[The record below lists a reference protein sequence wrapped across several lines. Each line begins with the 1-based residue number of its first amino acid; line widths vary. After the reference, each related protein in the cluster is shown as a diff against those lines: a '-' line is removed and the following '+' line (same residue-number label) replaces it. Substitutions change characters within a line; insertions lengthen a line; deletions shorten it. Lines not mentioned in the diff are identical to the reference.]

1 MVNWLKIMRKEVIV
15 VMKAIRIFL
24 RNIRDGFKSVGRNL
38 SLSIAS
44 ISCITITLLIVA
56 TAIVVSYNVENMT
69 KLIRE
74 DFTIV
79 TFINTSATDE
89 QINDLEDEIKKYKNV
104 ESIDHETKTQ
114 IADEM
119 KNTSDDLANIIDTW
133 SEETNPLY
141 DTLLVKVKD
150 TEKISDTAKQI
161 EKLELVEDVK
171 YGKEMVEELLVVF
184 KFLEKAM
191 IVAMIAL
198 VLVTLFLITNTI
210 KITIFSRKREIEI
223 MRLVGAS
230 NFSIKQ
236 PFVIEGL
243 CLGFLGSLIPVGVT
257 LYGYSALYEHFGG
270 QLFSPFIKLVPA
282 EPFIYFVS
290 LALIVLGIVVG
301 MFGSYRAVRK
311 YLKI

>member
-1 MVNWLKIMRKEVIV
+1 
-15 VMKAIRIFL
+15 MKAIRIFL
-24 RNIRDGFKSVGRNL
+24 RNIRDGFKSVSRNL

-56 TAIVVSYNVENMT
+56 IALVVSSNVENIT
-69 KLIRE
+69 KLVKE

-79 TFINTSATDE
+79 SFVDTAATSNDINELKARIEKLS
-89 QINDLEDEIKKYKNV
+89 NV
-104 ESIDHETKTQ
+104 DSVEHQTKIQ
-114 IADEM
+114 IAEEM
-119 KNTSDDLANIIDTW
+119 KDTSSSLAGIIDSW
-133 SEETNPLY
+133 SNENNPLY

-150 TEKISDTAKQI
+150 SEKISKTAEEIKKMDLIKDT
-161 EKLELVEDVK
+161 K
-171 YGKEMVEELLVVF
+171 YGQGMVENLLVVF
-184 KFLEKAM
+184 KVVEKAM
-191 IVAMIAL
+191 IIAMIAL

-243 CLGFLGSLIPVGVT
+243 CLGFLGSLIPVALT
-257 LYGYSALYEHFGG
+257 LYGYSSLYKHFSG
-270 QLFSPFIKLVPA
+270 QLFSPFIKLVPS
-282 EPFIYFVS
+282 EPFIYVVS
-290 LALIVLGIVVG
+290 LILVVLGVVVG

>member
-1 MVNWLKIMRKEVIV
+1 
-15 VMKAIRIFL
+15 MKAIRIFL
-24 RNIRDGFKSVGRNL
+24 RNIRDGFKSVSRNL

-56 TAIVVSYNVENMT
+56 IALVVSSNVENIT
-69 KLIRE
+69 KLVKE

-79 TFINTSATDE
+79 SFVDTAATSNDINELKARIEKLS
-89 QINDLEDEIKKYKNV
+89 NV
-104 ESIDHETKTQ
+104 DSVEHQTKIQ
-114 IADEM
+114 IAEEM
-119 KNTSDDLANIIDTW
+119 KDTSSSLAGIIDSW
-133 SEETNPLY
+133 SNENNPLY

-150 TEKISDTAKQI
+150 SEKISKTAEEIKKMDLIKDT
-161 EKLELVEDVK
+161 K
-171 YGKEMVEELLVVF
+171 YGQGMVENLLVVF
-184 KFLEKAM
+184 KVVEKAM
-191 IVAMIAL
+191 IIAMIAL

-243 CLGFLGSLIPVGVT
+243 CLGFLGSLIPVALT
-257 LYGYSALYEHFGG
+257 LYGYSSLYKHFSG
-270 QLFSPFIKLVPA
+270 QLFSPFIKLVPS
-282 EPFIYFVS
+282 EPFIYVVS
-290 LALIVLGIVVG
+290 LILVALGVVVG

>member
-1 MVNWLKIMRKEVIV
+1 MRKEVIV
-15 VMKAIRIFL
+15 IMKAIRIFL

-38 SLSIAS
+38 SLSVAS
-44 ISCITITLLIVA
+44 ISCITITLLIVGIA
-56 TAIVVSYNVENMT
+56 VVVSYNVENMT
-69 KLIRE
+69 KLVKE

-79 TFINTSATDE
+79 SFVDTKANE
-89 QINDLEDEIKKYKNV
+89 EEINDLQKTIKSFKNV
-104 ESIDHETKTQ
+104 ESVEHQTKEQ

-119 KNTSDDLANIIDTW
+119 KDTSDSLAKIIDSW
-133 SEETNPLY
+133 SDESNPLY

-150 TEKISDTAKQI
+150 TEKISKTAEQI
-161 EKLELVEDVK
+161 SDLELIEEVQ
-171 YGKEMVEELLVVF
+171 YGQGMVENLLSIF
-184 KFLEKAM
+184 KVLEKAM

-198 VLVTLFLITNTI
+198 VFVTLFLITNTI

-236 PFVIEGL
+236 PFVIEGF
-243 CLGFLGSLIPVGVT
+243 CLGFLGSLIPIAAS
-257 LYGYSALYEHFGG
+257 LYGYSALYKHFNG
-270 QLFSPFIKLVPA
+270 QIFSPFIKLVPA
-282 EPFIYFVS
+282 EPFIYYVS
-290 LALIVLGIVVG
+290 LILLALGVVVG

>member
-1 MVNWLKIMRKEVIV
+1 
-15 VMKAIRIFL
+15 MKAIRIFF

-38 SLSIAS
+38 SLSVAS

-56 TAIVVSYNVENMT
+56 IALIASYNVENIT
-69 KLIRE
+69 RLVKE

-79 TFINTSATDE
+79 SFVNVEAKEEDINKLK
-89 QINDLEDEIKKYKNV
+89 NEIQSFKNV
-104 ESIDHETKTQ
+104 ESVEHQTKVQ
-114 IADEM
+114 IANEM
-119 KNTSDDLANIIDTW
+119 KETSASLASIIDTW
-133 SEETNPLY
+133 SEDENPLY

-150 TEKISDTAKQI
+150 TKDISKTAEKI
-161 EKLELVEDVK
+161 EKLELISEVQYGKGMVED
-171 YGKEMVEELLVVF
+171 LLVMF
-184 KFLEKAM
+184 SALEKGM
-191 IVAMIAL
+191 IIAMIAL

-243 CLGFLGSLIPVGVT
+243 CLGFLGSIIPVIVT
-257 LYGYSALYEHFGG
+257 IYGYSALYDHFSG
-270 QLFSPFIKLVPA
+270 QIFSPFFKLVPA
-282 EPFIYFVS
+282 SPFVYLVS
-290 LALIVLGIVVG
+290 IILIIIGIVVG

>member
-1 MVNWLKIMRKEVIV
+1 
-15 VMKAIRIFL
+15 MKLFRIL
-24 RNIRDGFKSVGRNL
+24 GRNIRDGFKSVGRNL

-56 TAIVVSYNVENMT
+56 VALVASYNVENMT
-69 KLIRE
+69 KLIKE

-79 TFINTSATDE
+79 AFVDTSATDE
-89 QINDLEDEIKKYKNV
+89 QINELEKNIQTYKNV
-104 ESIDHETKTQ
+104 ESVDHETKVE

-119 KNTSDDLANIIDTW
+119 KNTSDSLSAIIDSW
-133 SEETNPLY
+133 SDDTNPLY
-141 DTLLVKVKD
+141 DTLLIKVKD
-150 TEKISDTAKQI
+150 TEKISKTADQVN
-161 EKLELVEDVK
+161 ELELVKEVK
-171 YGKEMVEELLVVF
+171 YGQGMVESLLSVF
-184 KFLEKAM
+184 KVLEKAM
-191 IVAMIAL
+191 IIAMVAL
-198 VLVTLFLITNTI
+198 VFVTLFLITNTI

-236 PFVIEGL
+236 PFVIEGF
-243 CLGFLGSLIPVGVT
+243 CLGFLGSLIPIAVT
-257 LYGYSALYEHFGG
+257 LYGYSALYKHFNG

-282 EPFIYFVS
+282 EPFIYIVS
-290 LALIVLGIVVG
+290 LILLGLGIVVG

>member
-1 MVNWLKIMRKEVIV
+1 MRREVIAI
-15 VMKAIRIFL
+15 MKAIRIFL

-38 SLSIAS
+38 SLSVAS

-56 TAIVVSYNVENMT
+56 VAIVVSCNVENMT

-79 TFINTSATDE
+79 TFINNEATSE
-89 QINDLEDEIKKYKNV
+89 QIDSIKKEIEKFGNV
-104 ESIDHETKTQ
+104 ESVEHETKKQ

-119 KNTSDDLANIIDTW
+119 KETSEDLSGIIDTW
-133 SEETNPLY
+133 TNETNPLY
-141 DTLLVKVKD
+141 DSLLVKVKD
-150 TEKISDTAKQI
+150 TEKISDTAKKI

-171 YGKEMVEELLVVF
+171 YGKEMVEDLLAVF

-191 IVAMIAL
+191 IAAMIAL

-243 CLGFLGSLIPVGVT
+243 CLGFLGSLIPVAIT
-257 LYGYSALYEHFGG
+257 LYGYSTLYDHFKG
-270 QLFSPFIKLVPA
+270 QLFSPFIKLVVA
-282 EPFIYFVS
+282 EPFIYLV
-290 LALIVLGIVVG
+290 ALVLIALGVVVG

>member
-1 MVNWLKIMRKEVIV
+1 
-15 VMKAIRIFL
+15 MKAFRIFF
-24 RNIRDGFKSVGRNL
+24 RNIRDGFKSVARNFSL
-38 SLSIAS
+38 SLAS

-56 TAIVVSYNVENMT
+56 VGLILSSNVENIT
-69 KLIRE
+69 KLVKE

-79 TFINTSATDE
+79 SFVDVSTTDE
-89 QINDLEDEIKKYKNV
+89 ELKILKEEIEKISNV
-104 ESIDHETKTQ
+104 ESIEHQTKKQ
-114 IADEM
+114 IATEM
-119 KNTSDDLANIIDTW
+119 KETSSSLASIIDTW
-133 SEETNPLY
+133 SDDENPLY

-150 TEKISDTAKQI
+150 TEKISKTA
-161 EKLELVEDVK
+161 EKIQSLEKISEVQYGKGMVEDILI
-171 YGKEMVEELLVVF
+171 MFNVV
-184 KFLEKAM
+184 EKAM
-191 IVAMIAL
+191 IIAMIAL

-243 CLGFLGSLIPVGVT
+243 CLGFLGALIPIIAT
-257 LYGYSALYEHFGG
+257 LYGYSALYKHFNG
-270 QLFSPFIKLVPA
+270 QLFSPFLKLVPA
-282 EPFIYFVS
+282 EPFIYIV
-290 LALIVLGIVVG
+290 ALILLVIGVIVG

>member
-1 MVNWLKIMRKEVIV
+1 MRL
-15 VMKAIRIFL
+15 IRIF
-24 RNIRDGFKSVGRNL
+24 RKNVRDGLKSVGRNL

-44 ISCITITLLIVA
+44 ISCITITLLIVM
-56 TAIVVSYNVENMT
+56 IGLILSINVEKMT
-69 KLIRE
+69 RLVKE

-79 TFINTSATDE
+79 AFVDIEAKDDDINNLRT
-89 QINDLEDEIKKYKNV
+89 QISTMENV
-104 ESIDHETKTQ
+104 ESVTHQTKDE
-114 IADEM
+114 IAEEM
-119 KNTSDDLANIIDTW
+119 RESSESLAGIIDSW
-133 SEETNPLY
+133 SGDTNPLY
-141 DTLLVKVKD
+141 DTLLVKVKN
-150 TEKISDTAKQI
+150 TEQISDTAIKI
-161 EKLELVEDVK
+161 ENMELITDIN
-171 YGKEMVEELLVVF
+171 YGQGMVETLLTLF
-184 KFLEKAM
+184 KVLEKGM

-243 CLGFLGSLIPVGVT
+243 ILGFLGSLIPVGVT
-257 LYGYSALYEHFGG
+257 LYGYAAAYEHFNG
-270 QLFSPFIKLVPA
+270 QIFSPFFKLVTP
-282 EPFIYFVS
+282 EPFIYFISLVL
-290 LALIVLGIVVG
+290 LALGIIVG

>member
-1 MVNWLKIMRKEVIV
+1 
-15 VMKAIRIFL
+15 MKAIRIFK

-56 TAIVVSYNVENMT
+56 IALIASSNIENITKVV
-69 KLIRE
+69 RD

-79 TFINTSATDE
+79 AFINLEATDE
-89 QINDLEDEIKKYKNV
+89 EKNELEEAIKKIDNV
-104 ESIDHETKTQ
+104 ESVTYQTRKE
-114 IADEM
+114 IAEGM
-119 KNTSDDLANIIDTW
+119 KKSSEELSAIIDTW
-133 SEETNPLY
+133 SEEDNPLY
-141 DTLLVKVKD
+141 DTFLIKVKD
-150 TEKISDTAKQI
+150 AEKISNSATKIQ
-161 EKLELVEDVK
+161 KLELIEK
-171 YGKEMVEELLVVF
+171 TNYGQGIVDSLLSVF
-184 KFLEKAM
+184 KVVEKGM
-191 IVAMIAL
+191 IIAMIAL
-198 VLVTLFLITNTI
+198 VLVSLFLITNTI

-243 CLGFLGSLIPVGVT
+243 VLGFIGSLIPVGAT
-257 LYGYSALYEHFGG
+257 LYGYSAIYKHFNG
-270 QLFSPFIKLVPA
+270 QLFSELFKLVKV
-282 EPFIYFVS
+282 EPFIYIVS
-290 LALIVLGIVVG
+290 LVLIVLGIVVG